1 MKPVIAPLLKNFGF
15 KNILVPNAVISG
27 ALLAACATFTETTPI
42 SVMFLILVIG
52 GFFRS
57 LEFTSINTLAYA
69 DVPSQRMSTATSLVS
84 VLQQVSISCGVAVG
98 ALLVELTNRFS
109 DSRTLTTEDFHP
121 AFLIVGAISASA
133 VFVFMGLHKDA
144 GAEMAN
150 RKSSSS
156 VTPDDRVT

>member
-1 MKPVIAPLLKNFGF
+1 
-15 KNILVPNAVISG
+15 
-27 ALLAACATFTETTPI
+27 LAACAIFTETTPI
-42 SVMFLILVIG
+42 AFMFLILVVG

-98 ALLVELTNRFS
+98 ALLVDLTNQLNNS
-109 DSRTLTTEDFHP
+109 AALTTDDFRP

-133 VFVFMGLHKDA
+133 VFIFMRLHKDA

-150 RKSSSS
+150 RQSSAT
-156 VTPDDRVT
+156 VTSDDRVT